1 MRNKSLFILL
11 LFLYTASNAQHRILS
26 LRCDSLYQQCD
37 TILIEYYDANQLL
50 IQKEKRS
57 GEKTNIQY
65 FYNTQQQVVLKK
77 HFNSA
82 GELQKEN
89 HIYYDSNGDWTT
101 DSLLGKNA
109 ELLVCLQRTRI
120 YSSPDS
126 GNRYKV
132 EWYYK
137 GESTPFTTQLTSSD
151 TAGREL
157 TNSTCYSPVNCVTT
171 VFSYGPR
178 GKTAT
183 ELWVLQ
189 PDSNVPQLTES
200 EEYYYTELNQ
210 QAGMV
215 RFMEPNHVCI
225 ERIRYKRLEGLK

>member
-1 MRNKSLFILL
+1 MKSSIIFILFL
-11 LFLYTASNAQHRILS
+11 LLHTTIFAQHRLLS
-26 LRCDSLYQQCD
+26 LRCDSVYQQCD
-37 TILIEYYDANQLL
+37 TVQIEYYDAGNLL
-50 IQKEKRS
+50 IRKEKFS
-57 GEKTNIQY
+57 GEKTDIRY
-65 FYNTQQQVVLKK
+65 FYNPQQQVVLKK
-77 HFNSA
+77 HFNA
-82 GELQKEN
+82 KGELQKEN
-89 HIYYDSNGDWTT
+89 HIYYDNNGDWII

-137 GESTPFTTQLTSSD
+137 GEQAPFTTQLTSSD
-151 TAGREL
+151 TAEREL

-171 VFSYGPR
+171 VFSYGPK

-200 EEYYYTELNQ
+200 EEYYYTDADHP
-210 QAGMV
+210 AGMV
-215 RFMEPNHVCI
+215 RFAEPNHVCI
-225 ERIRYKRLEGLK
+225 ERIRYQRLEGIK

>member
-1 MRNKSLFILL
+1 MKSKIAFILF
-11 LFLYTASNAQHRILS
+11 LFLTNHISAQHRILS

-37 TILIEYYDANQLL
+37 TLLIEHYNADNLL
-50 IQKEKRS
+50 IRKEKRN
-57 GEKTNIQY
+57 GEKTDIQY
-65 FYNTQQQVVLKK
+65 FYNAQQQVILKK
-77 HFNSA
+77 HYNSA

-89 HIYYDSNGDWTT
+89 HLYYNSIGDWIT

-137 GESTPFTTQLTSSD
+137 GEQTPFTTQLTSSD

-200 EEYYYTELNQ
+200 EEYYYTDSDHP
-210 QAGMV
+210 AGMV
-215 RFMEPNHVCI
+215 RFAEPNHVCI
-225 ERIRYKRLEGLK
+225 ERIRYLRLEGLK